1 VSFAYAMETMSEAI
15 IELATGTGSIQE
27 RLEKAWS
34 QFIRAPRAVL
44 PDHLQ
49 AEYDLVMETI
59 RSGSPD
65 EDKGAIATTARAM
78 TAEEAK
84 AAAGQLLVF
93 YWNMTR
99 HYRRP

>member
-1 VSFAYAMETMSEAI
+1 MSFSYAMEKMSEAI

-27 RLEKAWS
+27 RLENAWS
-34 QFIRAPRAVL
+34 RFIVAPRGVL

-49 AEYDLVMETI
+49 AEYDQVLETI

-65 EDKGAIATTARAM
+65 QWEGAITTTARTM

>member
-1 VSFAYAMETMSEAI
+1 MSFGYAMEKMSEAI

-27 RLEKAWS
+27 RLEQAWS
-34 QFIRAPRAVL
+34 RFVRAPRAVL

-49 AEYDLVMETI
+49 AEYDQVLETI
-59 RSGSPD
+59 GSGSPD
-65 EDKGAIATTARAM
+65 QWEGAIATTARAM